1 MTAPRR
7 GVDDVFREV
16 YEAEYDWVKRA
27 LARLGV
33 RSSELEDVAHD
44 VFVAVY
50 RHLDAYDPSRPL
62 KPWLYAFVFRVAAGH
77 RRKGQHRSE
86 APGEDAE
93 SHAVDA
99 RPLAD
104 AQLDEARLRA
114 ACVAALDA
122 MDFDKRALFVA
133 FELEGQTAPDLAA
146 LLEIPVNTVYSRVR
160 LARADFERQLEKVRT
175 RR

>member
-1 MTAPRR
+1 MTPARPPR
-7 GVDDVFREV
+7 DDAFRAL

-33 RSSELEDVAHD
+33 RTSELEDVAHD

-50 RHLDAYDPSRPL
+50 RQLDAYDPARPL
-62 KPWLYAFVFRVAAGH
+62 RPWLYAFVFRVAAGH
-77 RRKGQHRSE
+77 RRKGQHKSE

-93 SHAVDA
+93 ASAVDA

-114 ACVAALDA
+114 ACEAALDA

-146 LLEIPVNTVYSRVR
+146 LLEVPVNTVYSRVR
-160 LARADFERQLEKVRT
+160 LARADFERQLEKVRS